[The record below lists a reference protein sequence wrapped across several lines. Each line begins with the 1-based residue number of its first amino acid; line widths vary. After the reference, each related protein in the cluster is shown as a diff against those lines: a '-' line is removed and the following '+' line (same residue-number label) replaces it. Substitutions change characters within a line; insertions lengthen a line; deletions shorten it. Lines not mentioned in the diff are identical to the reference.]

1 MINLLSDDRKAG
13 IRAAR
18 TNVLLLRYLTTVVL
32 AFAFIGGA
40 MYISY
45 TLLQQTMRS
54 ANQLVSS
61 YDIKADIYSDTKA
74 QVDELAGRLSE
85 AKTIANQEILYSKV
99 LVKIGSVMPAGTVIG
114 DLKLEAT
121 NFASTPAHLTVYA
134 KSATEA
140 GNIQSALQSSPLF
153 SQVTLVSTE
162 SENGI
167 DGYPVNVSLTI
178 LLNRAGAL

>member
-1 MINLLSDDRKAG
+1 MINLLSDNLKAS

-18 TNVLLLRYLTTVVL
+18 TNVLLLRYMSIIAL

-45 TLLQQTMRS
+45 TLLQQTMGS
-54 ANQLVSS
+54 AEQLVSS
-61 YDIKADIYSDTKA
+61 YDVKADIYSDTKA
-74 QVDELAGRLSE
+74 QVDELSGKLNE
-85 AKTIANQEILYSKV
+85 ANAIANQEVLYSKV
-99 LVKIGSVMPAGTVIG
+99 LVKMGAVMPAGTVIS
-114 DLKLEAT
+114 DLKLEAA
-121 NFASTPAHLTVYA
+121 NFVATPAQLTVYA

-140 GNIQSALQSSPLF
+140 GQIQSALQSSPLF

-167 DGYPVNVSLTI
+167 NGYPVNVSLTV